1 MSELGLGYSLLQEG
15 QPVVYGARGLTST
28 ELNYAQI
35 EKEMLAIIAGAKGLT
50 SISMAVESLWRQ
62 IINH

>member
-1 MSELGLGYSLLQEG
+1 MQEG

-28 ELNYAQI
+28 ELNYAQT